1 MKILWVMRHSGYV
14 RNFESVLRMLC
25 TRGHR
30 VYLAFQSKT
39 KYEQL
44 DPTDIARQLSDE
56 YPYFSSGEIQ
66 LRADGWG
73 LLGREVR
80 LGLDYLRYLG
90 SEYDEAPKLRE
101 RARREAPSYVLERA
115 EHGALANPVGRR
127 LIATC
132 LRTIDRAIPRDA
144 EIDAFLR
151 KARPDVLAVTPLI
164 EPGSP
169 QAEYLR
175 SARALGIRTAF
186 CVASWDNLTNKGL
199 IHGPVDLVTV
209 WNDAMKREAVER
221 HGVPAERVAV
231 TGAAAFDHWFDWR
244 PRVTR
249 EEFCA
254 RVGLPAGRPYVLYVC
269 SSKFVAPEEVPFVRR
284 WVQQIRQSASPMLRE
299 AGILVRPHPQN
310 AEQWEHVDLNDP
322 GVVIWPRAG
331 AAPVDHDTRG
341 DYFESMFYSAAVVG
355 INTTA
360 EIEGAILGRPV
371 HALLTP
377 EFRDT
382 QEGTLHFHHLRRVNG
397 GLLHVARS
405 FDEHLGQ
412 LDQALRG
419 DARTVDEQSTRFV
432 DAFVRPYGRDVAA
445 TPKFVE
451 ALEALAEAP
460 ARAPEREPAWAS
472 LLRPRLAPW
481 IARLEEQAQA
491 ERQAR
496 TARQAEKDARE
507 GRRRVREAEQ
517 RARFDEKVVR
527 EEARRAGRAQLRAER
542 EPKLE
547 SLVADFRRLNDTKKT
562 LFLRT
567 VGDGIPADALIAVHA
582 MLQPQKLDYDQA
594 DIYLKVTTK
603 SENFRLR
610 ACAKEPFTIDWIHRH
625 VGAGDVLYDIGAN
638 IGVYSLVAAKKPGGP
653 ARVFSFEASYASIA
667 ALCTNIA
674 VNDVTAHVTPLP
686 VALSDRTAMNVF
698 NLRDLEPGAA
708 RHTLGDDEPLDG
720 PAVFQQ
726 PVMMFRLDDVV
737 DRFGLPLPNHIKL
750 DVDGGELAVL
760 DGASRTLASPTLRS
774 LLVEVSSSLSAAV
787 TDVLGRHGLH
797 LEWRTSV
804 RNKAGEYEVWY
815 GLFARGGE
823 DVAIAGAHVTED
835 VVG

>member
-44 DPTDIARQLSDE
+44 DPTDIARQLSEE
-56 YPYFSSGEIQ
+56 YPNFSSGDIQ

-80 LGLDYLRYLG
+80 LGLDYLRYLRP
-90 SEYDEAPKLRE
+90 EYDEAPKLRE
-101 RARREAPSYVLERA
+101 RARREAPPYVLERA
-115 EHGALANPVGRR
+115 ERGALANPAGRR
-127 LIATC
+127 LIATW
-132 LRTIDRAIPRDA
+132 LRTIDRAIPRDT

-175 SARALGIRTAF
+175 SARGLGIRTAF

-199 IHGPVDLVTV
+199 IHGPVDLVAV
-209 WNDAMKREAVER
+209 WNDAMKREAVEL
-221 HGVPAERVAV
+221 HGVPPERVAV

-244 PRVTR
+244 PRVAR

-254 RVGLPAGRPYVLYVC
+254 RAGLRADRPYVLYVC
-269 SSKFVAPEEVPFVRR
+269 SSKFVAPEEVPFIRQ
-284 WVQQIRQSASPMLRE
+284 WAEQIRQAPSPVLRD

-310 AEQWEHVDLNDP
+310 AEQWEQADLRDL
-322 GVVIWPRAG
+322 GVAIWPRAG
-331 AAPVDHDTRG
+331 AAPVDGHTRG
-341 DYFESMFYSAAVVG
+341 DYFESMYYSAAVVG

-371 HALLTP
+371 FTLLAP
-377 EFRDT
+377 EFRET
-382 QEGTLHFHHLRRVNG
+382 QEGTLHFHHLQRVKG
-397 GLLHVARS
+397 GLLHVART
-405 FDEHLGQ
+405 FDEHLAH
-412 LDQALRG
+412 LESALR
-419 DARTVDEQSTRFV
+419 DPRTCDEQSARFV
-432 DAFVRPYGRDVAA
+432 DAFVRPHGRDVAA

-460 ARAPEREPAWAS
+460 ARAPEHEPAWAP
-472 LLRPRLAPW
+472 LVRPRLAAW
-481 IARLEEQAQA
+481 TARLEEQARTELQA
-491 ERQAR
+491 RNTRQA
-496 TARQAEKDARE
+496 AKLARE
-507 GRRRVREAEQ
+507 GRRRARESEQ
-517 RARFDEKVVR
+517 RARLDEKIVR
-527 EEARRAGRAQLRAER
+527 EEARRADRAQQRPER

-547 SLVADFRRLNDTKKT
+547 SLIADFRRLGDTNKT

-567 VGDGIPADALIAVHA
+567 VVDSIPADALISVHA
-582 MLQPQKLDYDQA
+582 ALQPQKLDYELA
-594 DIYLKVTTK
+594 DIFLKVTTK
-603 SENFRLR
+603 SEHFRLR
-610 ACAKEPFTIDWIHRH
+610 GCAKEPFTVDWIHRH
-625 VGAGDVLYDIGAN
+625 VGAGEVLYDIGAN
-638 IGVYSLVAAKKPGGP
+638 IGVYSLVAAKKPSGA

-667 ALCTNIA
+667 ALCTNI
-674 VNDVTAHVTPLP
+674 VLNGVTAHVTPMP
-686 VALSDRTAMNVF
+686 VALSNRTDMNVF
-698 NLRDLEPGAA
+698 SLRDIEPGAA
-708 RHTLGDDEPLDG
+708 RHALGYDDPLDG

-726 PVMMFRLDDVV
+726 PVMMFRLDDLVE
-737 DRFGLPLPNHIKL
+737 RFAVPLPNHIKL
-750 DVDGGELAVL
+750 DVDGGELEVL
-760 DGASRTLASPTLRS
+760 EGASRTLASPTLRS
-774 LLVEVSSSLSAAV
+774 VLIEVSSSLSGAV
-787 TDVLGRHGLH
+787 TDVLDRHGLR

-815 GLFARGGE
+815 GLFGRGSRDPRLADE
-823 DVAIAGAHVTED
+823 HAAAD